1 MQATRVK
8 HVQQRVHAYWKV
20 MW

>member
-8 HVQQRVHAYWKV
+8 HVQQRVHACWKV